1 MKFFQDMYV
10 SEAVASHTD
19 ELIAKIKQN
28 SVVKGLYL
36 IVLAENSENLLEIIA
51 SREIVKPMY
60 SKRELWIVGLA
71 GGRKDALQLVEHM
84 IGQMYEQTGTFD
96 IRTYFQI
103 EEDVRWK

>member
-28 SVVKGLYL
+28 SAVKGLYL
-36 IVLAENSENLLEIIA
+36 IVLAENPKNLLEIIA
-51 SREIVKPMY
+51 SREIVKTLY
-60 SKRELWIVGLA
+60 SKREFWIVGLA
-71 GGRKDALQLVEHM
+71 GGRKDALQLVER
-84 IGQMYEQTGTFD
+84 IVGQMYEQTGKFD
-96 IRTYFQI
+96 VRAYFQV